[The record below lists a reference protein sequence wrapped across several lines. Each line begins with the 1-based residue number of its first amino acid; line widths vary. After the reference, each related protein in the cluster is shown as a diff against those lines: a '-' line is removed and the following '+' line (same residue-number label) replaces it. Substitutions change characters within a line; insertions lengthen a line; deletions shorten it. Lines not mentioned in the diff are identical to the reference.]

1 MATQRALIIILCST
15 VTASCGVTLGAK
27 RVGSSE
33 KWASA
38 IAGEGIVYALP
49 RTDFEIVQPVNL
61 KVKGGGALADIIDG
75 CERACVGTNDIL
87 DGTDK
92 SCNFNTGSVAS
103 LLVPVVASVT
113 RPDPSRLYQVEADA
127 GAFQML
133 SLKFEVAESGVIQK
147 AESTASNQAYEI
159 VTSTLNT
166 VSKVLPTVL
175 QFAELNATKDAAPV
189 DYKNCFAVSQAVAKE
204 IDKVTG
210 QLQCPLARA
219 IRYCMKDHEK
229 AIADE
234 RDALDKLHDDATAKE
249 IDPDVLAAVAAN
261 HQARI
266 QAEVAKRNSYAALYG
281 IDQSTVKEA
290 SYRIVIPVEG
300 PEEFKDDKE
309 TKNLADELDKGTAH
323 VEDVSEGAGK
333 LRGDL
338 IKLLKS
344 EGYTYELVVAQ
355 PPHRAADEQS
365 VGAGYKY
372 RVPAQGSV
380 SLTVR
385 DAPKG
390 AVKFGPAVDQRL
402 VAQYGAIASLP
413 SHFKGKGGK
422 VVVKHWENSGGIQTV
437 EIGADPMPTSAVT
450 EVIDTAYG
458 QYDARQ
464 NANAATAAA
473 AASADPELDA
483 LSRQEAILALR
494 KKIKEL
500 EDALDGE

>member
-61 KVKGGGALADIIDG
+61 KVKGGGAFADIIDG
-75 CERACVGTNDIL
+75 CERACVGTTDEVV
-87 DGTDK
+87 DK
-92 SCNFNTGSVAS
+92 SCNFKTGSVAS

-113 RPDPSRLYQVEADA
+113 RPDPSRLYQVEVDA

-147 AESTASNQAYEI
+147 AEATASNQAYEI
-159 VTSTLNT
+159 VTSA
-166 VSKVLPTVL
+166 VSTGLKVLPTVM
-175 QFAELNATKDAAPV
+175 QFGELNKTKVEESFTYAD
-189 DYKNCFAVSQAVAKE
+189 CFAVSKAVAAE

-210 QLQCPLARA
+210 ILQCPLVRA
-219 IRYCMKDHEK
+219 IRYCMKDQEK

-234 RDALDKLHDDATAKE
+234 RDALDKLHDHATAKE

-266 QAEVAKRNSYAALYG
+266 QAAVAKRNSYAALYG

-300 PEEFKDDKE
+300 PEEFKDYKE
-309 TKNLADELDKGTAH
+309 TKKLADELDKGTSH

-338 IKLLKS
+338 IELLKNKR
-344 EGYTYELVVAQ
+344 YTYELVVAQ
-355 PPHRAADEQS
+355 PPRSPVNEQS

-385 DAPKG
+385 DAPENG
-390 AVKFGPAVDQRL
+390 TVKFGPAVDQRL

-413 SHFKGKGGK
+413 SHFKGKGGR

-450 EVIDTAYG
+450 EVIDTGYG
-458 QYDARQ
+458 QYEARQ
-464 NANAATAAA
+464 NAKAATAAA
-473 AASADPELDA
+473 AAAADPELDA

-500 EDALDGE
+500 EEALDGE

>member
-15 VTASCGVTLGAK
+15 VTASCGVTLNAK

-33 KWASA
+33 KWASV

-61 KVKGGGALADIIDG
+61 KVKGGGAFADIIDG
-75 CERACVGTNDIL
+75 CERACVGTTDNV
-87 DGTDK
+87 TDK
-92 SCNFNTGSVAS
+92 SCDFKTGSVAS
-103 LLVPVVASVT
+103 LLVPAVTSVT

-159 VTSTLNT
+159 VTSAVNT
-166 VSKVLPTVL
+166 GLKVFPTVL
-175 QFAELNATKDAAPV
+175 QSRELNKTKVPTSIAYAD
-189 DYKNCFAVSQAVAKE
+189 CFAVSTAVAAE

-210 QLQCPLARA
+210 KLQCPLVRA
-219 IRYCMKDHEK
+219 IRTCMKDHEK

-234 RDALDKLHDDATAKE
+234 RDALDKLHDDATTKE

-266 QAEVAKRNSYAALYG
+266 QAAVAKRNSYAALYG
-281 IDQSTVKEA
+281 IDESTVKEA
-290 SYRIVIPVEG
+290 SYRIVIPVDG
-300 PEEFKDDKE
+300 PEEFKDE
-309 TKNLADELDKGTAH
+309 TEAKKLADELANGTAR

-338 IKLLKS
+338 IDLLKKNA
-344 EGYTYELVVAQ
+344 YTYDLVVEQ
-355 PPHRAADEQS
+355 PLRGAGDEKT

-372 RVPAQGSV
+372 RVPVQGSV

-385 DAPKG
+385 DAPNG

-458 QYDARQ
+458 QYEARQ
-464 NANAATAAA
+464 NAKAAKAAA
-473 AASADPELDA
+473 AAAADPELDA

-494 KKIKEL
+494 KKIKDL